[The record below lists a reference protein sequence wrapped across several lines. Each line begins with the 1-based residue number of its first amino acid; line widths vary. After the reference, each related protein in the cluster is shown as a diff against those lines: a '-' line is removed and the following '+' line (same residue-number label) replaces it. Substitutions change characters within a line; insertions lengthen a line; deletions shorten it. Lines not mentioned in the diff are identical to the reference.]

1 MLSTTENGQA
11 PVGSS
16 TSVRSRHFL
25 ENSVRWGPI
34 IKKYRSL
41 KEVPEETK
49 SGQSGAGGGGG
60 GGGEGG
66 EQVGNSTTIPSK
78 SRTTLRTDSMVPSK

>member
-60 GGGEGG
+60 EGG

>member
-60 GGGEGG
+60 DGG